1 MFRSIYKKFIPVF
14 VLMIF
19 GFQIVFSSPDSYA
32 QGLIKVADVPGGGSG
47 STSQSQDS
55 GNSTTT
61 LLIVGG
67 VIIAGII
74 LYQLV
79 IKKDESEEGNKQDT
93 TSSQSP
99 LQLKN
104 TGFETNALS
113 ESLRKMQ
120 EIPINLYI
128 GFQKVD
134 PLLPERKF
142 VMGVS
147 CNF

>member
-1 MFRSIYKKFIPVF
+1 MIRSIYRKLIPVF

-19 GFQIVFSSPDSYA
+19 GFQSVLLSPESYA
-32 QGLIKVADVPGGGSG
+32 QGLMKTADVPGGGG
-47 STSQSQDS
+47 STTQSEDS
-55 GNSTTT
+55 GGGTST

-67 VIIAGII
+67 IIIAGII

-79 IKKDESEEGNKQDT
+79 INKDDSESGNKQDS
-93 TSSQSP
+93 TSTQSL

-104 TGFETNALS
+104 TGLAANALS
-113 ESLRKMQ
+113 GSLRKLQ
-120 EIPINLYI
+120 DIPVNLYI

-134 PLLPERKF
+134 PVLTEKKF
-142 VMGVS
+142 VMGIS